1 MVDLITRSQHDN
13 VGQFAQVVAQ
23 VLSLM
28 SNFSLRVPSEFGNSK
43 LQVERF
49 GNSEITS

>member
-1 MVDLITRSQHDN
+1 MPKGEF

-28 SNFSLRVPSEFGNSK
+28 SNLKLHGGSLRVPSEFGNQRK
-43 LQVERF
+43 EELQP
-49 GNSEITS
+49 STS